1 MQDVWNAVR
10 IGADSYLQRQLR
22 TILPQLDCLTI
33 ALFLS
38 VYVVPPSH
46 EAVEELER
54 KTPIIVA
61 IGRNSCIHYGCN
73 FFVNCGSVGH
83 ADGDSGQ
90 RSFCIGCPPRT

>member
-22 TILPQLDCLTI
+22 TILPAVGLLTI

-54 KTPIIVA
+54 KTPNH
-61 IGRNSCIHYGCN
+61 R
-73 FFVNCGSVGH
+73 
-83 ADGDSGQ
+83 GDWTKQLHSLWVQ
-90 RSFCIGCPPRT
+90 LFR